1 MPTSRRWECPGHGY
15 IQKCDAKTKCQDKR
29 RASSRLRGIGEDK
42 GVRKPHRSVCVCVL
56 MKLVAKDVAELNS
69 LQKLFHPNQPGPKP
83 RKAFQEYRLPLS
95 LGIFIA
101 IGQDDIH
108 GRLIKL
114 QLAWR
119 VDRRRNRTH

>member
-1 MPTSRRWECPGHGY
+1 MPWLPIYKVR
-15 IQKCDAKTKCQDKR
+15 CQDQVPRPGAQRAANTPYQR

-42 GVRKPHRSVCVCVL
+42 GVRKPHRSVCVCL
-56 MKLVAKDVAELNS
+56 DEAVAKDVAELNS

-101 IGQDDIH
+101 IGHQNIAH
-108 GRLIKL
+108 WL
-114 QLAWR
+114 
-119 VDRRRNRTH
+119 V

>member
-1 MPTSRRWECPGHGY
+1 MPTSRRWECPGY
-15 IQKCDAKTKCQDKR
+15 LYTKCDAKTKCQDQVPRGLPTPHTKR

-42 GVRKPHRSVCVCVL
+42 GVRKPHRSVCVCL
-56 MKLVAKDVAELNS
+56 DEAVAKDVAELNS

-101 IGQDDIH
+101 IGHQNIAH
-108 GRLIKL
+108 WL
-114 QLAWR
+114 
-119 VDRRRNRTH
+119 V